1 MNNKTLAKMIRTKT
15 GLSISQ
21 ISRNTKVSREIFYRS
36 MSGKG
41 SRRIRVK
48 ISIIIG
54 LSPSIIWPKNK
65 VDVRVIDDL
74 RFMESQR

>member
-1 MNNKTLAKMIRTKT
+1 MDNKALANMIRTKT

-21 ISRNTKVSREIFYRS
+21 LSRDTKVSREIFYRS
-36 MSGKG
+36 MSGNG

-48 ISIIIG
+48 ISMIIG
-54 LSPSIIWPKNK
+54 LSPSIIWPKNEADIK
-65 VDVRVIDDL
+65 VIDDL